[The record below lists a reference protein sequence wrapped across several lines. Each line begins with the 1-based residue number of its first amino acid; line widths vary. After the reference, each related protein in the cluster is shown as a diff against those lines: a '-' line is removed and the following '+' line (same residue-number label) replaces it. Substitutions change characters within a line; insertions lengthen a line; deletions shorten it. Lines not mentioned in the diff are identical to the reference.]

1 MELGSKKKETHPYL
15 DEGGDVARVEDEDE
29 RARGQLEAD
38 LDAQDQRQGEEQRPP
53 AAVAADATD
62 AADAAARPVGAAASD
77 AAQFDAD
84 VVRVAGVAHLVGI
97 AARLPARPPR
107 YKVQKNPQVS
117 PWLQREKKQ

>member
-1 MELGSKKKETHPYL
+1 MRKHEKKTGIRRHRGE
-15 DEGGDVARVEDEDE
+15 ERVETED
-29 RARGQLEAD
+29 
-38 LDAQDQRQGEEQRPP
+38 
-53 AAVAADATD
+53 AADATD